1 MEILLI
7 IESLVYFFFQVYFW
21 YRNNPFLLNKLNIF
35 QKMILNNICLET
47 NKAFF
52 LNINFSLFYNEYIIV
67 LIFLLIGILLSLI
80 IIGLSYFLVVQNP
93 ETEKLSSYECGF
105 EPYEDAR
112 HKFDVKF
119 YLVAILFI
127 IFDIETMFL
136 LPWCVSL
143 SNLDLLGFWSMIDF
157 IIELGVGFIY
167 IWYIGALD
175 WD

>member
-1 MEILLI
+1 
-7 IESLVYFFFQVYFW
+7 
-21 YRNNPFLLNKLNIF
+21 
-35 QKMILNNICLET
+35 MILNNKILEI
-47 NKAFF
+47 KDAYFF
-52 LNINFSLFYNEYIIV
+52 NQNFSLIHNEYSTVFIFLVIGIVLSIIIV
-67 LIFLLIGILLSLI
+67 
-80 IIGLSYFLVVQNP
+80 GLSYFLVVQNP

-105 EPYEDAR
+105 EPSEDAR

-127 IFDIETMFL
+127 VFDIETMFL

-143 SNLDLLGFWSMIDF
+143 NSLSVLGFWSMIDF
-157 IIELGVGFIY
+157 IIELGIGFVY